1 MHTQDE
7 AGVNPDLVNDLET
20 SFTWKPPFS
29 MTTPK
34 DNDND
39 DILAQPEDV
48 TLDELDEAFDEL
60 DKQLQIEKEHQ
71 LEADIDGGEVL
82 EGEVYDFAE
91 LEKIDREEMPV
102 SSIEEMDVIGSSGE
116 HEWDVDTMMST
127 GGI

>member
-1 MHTQDE
+1 ME
-7 AGVNPDLVNDLET
+7 AAIL
-20 SFTWKPPFS
+20 
-29 MTTPK
+29 
-34 DNDND
+34 D
-39 DILAQPEDV
+39 DDPRRQWQWWYFAQPEDV

-71 LEADIDGGEVL
+71 LVADIDGGEVL

-91 LEKIDREEMPV
+91 LEKIDREEMPA